1 MTIEVAA
8 DSEAKDAPTSAA
20 AASSPGSDERR
31 EHRRYQDRPLNIKIG
46 KHKFPALDWSMGGF
60 RFYPDGLE
68 LARKDKID
76 GQISGRRVK
85 GSFSGEVVNV
95 RDNGEVGIRFH
106 NISRSL
112 MSALG
117 GYAAATSTAGEPSRL
132 RHLWFLLAAAAF
144 LGFLFL
150 MV

>member
-1 MTIEVAA
+1 MTTEVAT

-20 AASSPGSDERR
+20 AASSPGRDERR

-46 KHKFPALDWSMGGF
+46 KHKFSALDWSMGGF

-76 GQISGRRVK
+76 GQISGLRVK

-117 GYAAATSTAGEPSRL
+117 GYAAATSTAGGPSRL

>member
-1 MTIEVAA
+1 MTTEVAT

-20 AASSPGSDERR
+20 AASSPGRDERR

-117 GYAAATSTAGEPSRL
+117 ATLRL
-132 RHLWFLLAAAAF
+132 RRRPANHHACGICGSSWLPRRFSDSF
-144 LGFLFL
+144 S
-150 MV
+150 